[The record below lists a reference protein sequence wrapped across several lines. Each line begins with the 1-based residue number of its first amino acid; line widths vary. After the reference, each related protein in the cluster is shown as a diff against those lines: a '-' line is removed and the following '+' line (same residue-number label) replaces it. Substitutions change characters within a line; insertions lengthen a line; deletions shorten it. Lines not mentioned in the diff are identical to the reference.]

1 VKNLNEPTVIRLQ
14 IDQTRQS
21 TSTLGFLVLRLII
34 KGRSWSINEERGMFG
49 GSVVTTQAL
58 VVGARHA
65 DEMLERTRRQRGYQP
80 QAVLLSAST
89 SLWASLFS
97 QASHVVCRCQFRR
110 LKGGQ
115 EEVDLQSK
123 RIARWF

>member
-1 VKNLNEPTVIRLQ
+1 MKNLNEPIVIRLQ

-21 TSTLGFLVLRLII
+21 TLTLGFLVLRLII
-34 KGRSWSINEERGMFG
+34 KGRSWSISEERGMFG

-65 DEMLERTRRQRGYQP
+65 DGMLERTRRQRGYQP

-97 QASHVVCRCQFRR
+97 QALHVVCRCQFWR